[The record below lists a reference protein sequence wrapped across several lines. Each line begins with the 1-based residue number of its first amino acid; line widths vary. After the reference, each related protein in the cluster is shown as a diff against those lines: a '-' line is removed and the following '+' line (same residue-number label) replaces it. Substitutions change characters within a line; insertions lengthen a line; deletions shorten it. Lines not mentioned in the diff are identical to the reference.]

1 MRLVVVVLFASSSVA
16 LAQPVPPPVESE
28 APAADAGSSLSL
40 RAGMGFGR
48 YRESGA
54 GWKWQS
60 DLQPFAIVGAEG
72 MFSAGRGH
80 LVLQGQAGIGSEV
93 HMTSSGS
100 LMQENDF
107 HQQIFEGSPRYR
119 HPLNRTMF
127 FDVGYRFTMQRLFFT
142 NIPMLGDARETVM
155 VHAVE
160 GGIGWR
166 RVNLDGS
173 QRHILF
179 TLGLTRGSAENS
191 RIEGE
196 DFSSRGVSLN
206 ARAAKRWASGFGIE
220 GQFAYRKQSNSDVAQ
235 VTFDG
240 MPVEAIW
247 PNNVTW
253 QLLGVIGFAL

>member
-1 MRLVVVVLFASSSVA
+1 MRLVLVGCLASSSLA
-16 LAQPVPPPVESE
+16 LAQPVPPPSVATE
-28 APAADAGSSLSL
+28 AAPEDSSLTL

-48 YRESGA
+48 YRESGP

-60 DLQPFAIVGAEG
+60 DLQPFALVGAEG
-72 MFSAGRGH
+72 AFPAGRGH

-93 HMTSSGS
+93 HMEGSGN

-119 HPLNRTMF
+119 HPMNQTMF
-127 FDVGYRFTMQRLFFT
+127 VEVGYRFTMQRLFFT

-155 VHAVE
+155 VHALE
-160 GGIGWR
+160 GAIGWR

-173 QRHILF
+173 RRHVAF
-179 TLGLTRGSAENS
+179 TFGINRGSAENS

-196 DFSSRGVSLN
+196 DFSAGGMSLD
-206 ARAAKRWASGFGIE
+206 ARAGKRWASGFGIE
-220 GQFAYRKQSNSDVAQ
+220 GQFAYRKQNSSDAAS

-240 MPVEAIW
+240 MPVEAFW
-247 PNNVTW
+247 PKNVTW